1 MATLTLHKS
10 IAIEA
15 SVKQVWNALTD
26 PELIKEYF
34 FDTETT
40 TDWKKGSPVY
50 FRGVWD
56 GVPYEDKGIILDIE
70 PLKFVTY
77 SYWSSFSGT
86 EDKPEN
92 YANITY
98 ELQDKG
104 ETTVM
109 TVIQEGFKNKEAQE
123 HSEQNWSYVLDS
135 LKKLVEEEQE

>member
-1 MATLTLHKS
+1 MTTLHKS
-10 IAIEA
+10 ISIKA
-15 SVKQVWNALTD
+15 SAEQVWNALTD

-34 FDTETT
+34 FDTDTK
-40 TDWKKGSPVY
+40 TDWKKGSPIV
-50 FRGVWD
+50 FSGVWD
-56 GVPYEDKGIILDIE
+56 GLPYEDKGIILDIE
-70 PLKFVTY
+70 PRKFVTY

-104 ETTVM
+104 DETVL
-109 TVIQEGFKNKEAQE
+109 TVIQEGFKNQEALD
-123 HSEQNWSYVLDS
+123 HSAQNWGYVLDS